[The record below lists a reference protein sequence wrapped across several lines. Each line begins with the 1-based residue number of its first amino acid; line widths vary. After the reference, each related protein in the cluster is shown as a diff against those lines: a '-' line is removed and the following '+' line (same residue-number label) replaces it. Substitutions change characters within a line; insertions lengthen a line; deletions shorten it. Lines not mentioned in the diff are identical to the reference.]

1 MITKSHSNNIRL
13 FPLYSVCLVFIAFFT
28 ACEKDWLEAKPNQK
42 LVVPTSIQDFQAI
55 LDNTSM
61 LSTVSGGGEVSSDN
75 YYITKDVW
83 DGLPSPIDKNSYVWD
98 KDIFAGLSAGDWDT
112 PYRHIFYANNVL
124 DEIDKIKPAPS
135 DQSSWNNVK
144 GSALFYRAFGHFTVA
159 SLFAKTYTASTAGTD
174 LGIILKKTADFN
186 EVARRANLQESYDFI
201 LGDVQLAARL
211 LPPLP
216 SIKTR
221 PSKAAAYA
229 LLSRI
234 CLSMERYQQAK
245 LYADSMLQIQ
255 PNLLDYNT
263 DVNLTANFPFP
274 QLNSEVIFRMTL
286 ASRAIILNTRAIIDP
301 ALYASY
307 DNNDLRKEGFYRL
320 TNNILRY
327 KGSYEGSVVSFG
339 GLATDEVYLNRA
351 EAYARLGDINNAMA
365 DLNTLMKKRWRNTV
379 PYQNITAIDQD
390 DAIRKILVERRKQLV
405 FRGIRWIDLK
415 RLNKDPKFQVT
426 LTRDLNGQ
434 IYTLAPNSNRY
445 VFPIPDNEL
454 LVSNVEQNP
463 R

>member
-1 MITKSHSNNIRL
+1 MITKAHSKNIRPVSL
-13 FPLYSVCLVFIAFFT
+13 FSAFLVFITVFVS
-28 ACEKDWLEAKPNQK
+28 CKKDWLEAKPNQK
-42 LVVPTSIQDFQAI
+42 LVVPSSIQDFQAI
-55 LDNTSM
+55 LDNTTM
-61 LSTVSGGGEVSSDN
+61 LSSVPGGGEVCADN

-83 DGLPSPIDKNSYVWD
+83 DGLPSPIDKNSYVWE
-98 KDIFAGLSAGDWDT
+98 KDIFAGLSAGDWNS
-112 PYRHIFYANNVL
+112 PYQHIFYANNVL
-124 DEIDKIKPAPS
+124 DEIDKIKPSSS

-144 GSALFYRAFGHFTVA
+144 GSALFYRAFGHYNIA
-159 SLFAKTYTASTAGTD
+159 SLFAKTYTASTSATD
-174 LGIILKKTADFN
+174 LGIILKKTADVN
-186 EVARRANLQESYDFI
+186 EVAYRANLQESYDFI
-201 LGDVQLAARL
+201 LGDLQLAARL

-229 LLSRI
+229 LLSRV

-245 LYADSMLQIQ
+245 LYADSTLQIQ

-263 DVNLTANFPFP
+263 DVNLTANYPFP

-286 ASRAIILNTRAIIDP
+286 SSRAIILNTRAIVNP
-301 ALYASY
+301 VLYASY
-307 DNNDLRKEGFYRL
+307 SNDDLRKDGFYRL

-351 EAYARLGDINNAMA
+351 EAYARLGDLNNAMA
-365 DLNTLMKKRWRNTV
+365 DLNTLMKKRWRNSVT
-379 PYQNITAIDQD
+379 YQNITATDQD
-390 DAIRKILVERRKQLV
+390 DAIRKVLLERRKELV
-405 FRGIRWIDLK
+405 FRGIRWVDLK
-415 RLNKDPKFQVT
+415 RLNKDSKFQVT

-454 LVSNVEQNP
+454 LINNVPQNP